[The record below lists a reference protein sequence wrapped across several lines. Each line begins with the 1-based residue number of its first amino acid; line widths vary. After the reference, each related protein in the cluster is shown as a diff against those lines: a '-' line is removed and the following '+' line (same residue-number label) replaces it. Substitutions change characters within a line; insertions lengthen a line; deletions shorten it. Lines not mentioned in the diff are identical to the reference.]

1 MELRSCAL
9 DRAALE
15 RRSRSEG
22 EWNLGDS
29 KGDHHW
35 FLMGCCVVGMDVD
48 QNGQK
53 KMSYISL
60 NLFSFL
66 GISCFGNHE
75 RDGEKARYFIYPFPF
90 HI

>member
-1 MELRSCAL
+1 MIWGYPYFWKHPFVIQGDQVWVELRSCAL

-15 RRSRSEG
+15 RRTKSEG

-53 KMSYISL
+53 KMS
-60 NLFSFL
+60 
-66 GISCFGNHE
+66 
-75 RDGEKARYFIYPFPF
+75 
-90 HI
+90 